1 MKCGPCPIKG
11 FYQLLFLTPLVSIF
25 SNDSPSLDTNPGF
38 NHRGG
43 NLELKKFLECGAARA
58 ALSNLSFKIQTVRK
72 MGAPIYWSGASI
84 YWSPKILFSI
94 FWKGMKREG
103 YDKTRFCV
111 SREGLLNVTGT
122 FSLP

>member
-1 MKCGPCPIKG
+1 M
-11 FYQLLFLTPLVSIF
+11 TPLVLIF

-72 MGAPIYWSGASI
+72 MGAPILERGFN
-84 YWSPKILFSI
+84 ILEPQNFLFNI
-94 FWKGMKREG
+94 LERNEE
-103 YDKTRFCV
+103 R
-111 SREGLLNVTGT
+111 RL
-122 FSLP
+122 